1 MADES
6 PLGPASRALA
16 CSVGIMAYNEAANIA
31 TAMETILHQRLTVGH
46 VAELIVV
53 ASGCTDATVP
63 IVTAIAR
70 HDARVRLLV
79 QERREGKASA
89 INLFLGAARS
99 PLLLMVGADV
109 LVKDGTLDAL
119 LHHFGDPSVGMVGG
133 HPLPVNDEGTF
144 LGHTIHLLW
153 RLHDH
158 VARDAPK
165 LGEVVAWRNVVP
177 HIPLDT
183 AVDEISIQALI
194 TQLGYRLVYEPRA
207 IVYNRGPATVRD
219 FLHQRRRIYA
229 GHLRIRQQQGYAA
242 STMSA
247 ARVGRALLA
256 LHPFTAPHAACW
268 TLCAVGLE
276 AVARGLGHYDHRR
289 NRSHHVWEMVAST
302 KPRIAAA
309 TQSRQSVLAF
319 RIVEVRPTELEMST
333 HAVALVTQQITHH
346 MRRALGSDALVAIQP
361 SGTIIALLPV
371 DREEAEQT
379 AQQLIQAIETTPLR
393 VGGHHDGVAV
403 KLACGIIAFSQ
414 TQALALA
421 VPAAV

>member
-1 MADES
+1 MAH
-6 PLGPASRALA
+6 
-16 CSVGIMAYNEAANIA
+16 NEAANIA
-31 TAMETILHQRLTVGH
+31 TAIETILQQRLTVGH

-63 IVTAIAR
+63 LVAAIAR
-70 HDARVRLLV
+70 RDARVRLLV

-89 INLFLGAARS
+89 INLFLGAARA

-109 LVKDGTLDAL
+109 LVKDGTIDAL
-119 LHHFGDPSVGMVGG
+119 LRHFGDPSVGMVGG

-144 LGHTIHLLW
+144 LGHSVHLLW

-165 LGEVVAWRNVVP
+165 LGEVVAFRNVVP

-183 AVDEISIQALI
+183 AVDEISLQALI

-207 IVYNRGPATVRD
+207 IVYNRGPATMRD
-219 FLHQRRRIYA
+219 FLRQRRRIYA

-256 LHPFTAPHAACW
+256 LHPFTSPRAACW
-268 TLCAVGLE
+268 TLGAVGLE
-276 AVARGLGHYDHRR
+276 ALARGLGHYDYRR
-289 NRSHHVWEMVAST
+289 QRPHHVWEMVAST
-302 KPRIAAA
+302 KPRVAAA

-319 RIVEVRPTELEMST
+319 RIVEVRPTELELST
-333 HAVALVTQQITHH
+333 RAVALVTQQITQH
-346 MRRALGSDALVAIQP
+346 MRRALESDALVTVQP
-361 SGTIIALLPV
+361 SGTVIALLAV
-371 DREEAEQT
+371 DREEAERT
-379 AQQLIQAIETTPLR
+379 AQQLMQAIEATPLR
-393 VGGHHDGVAV
+393 VGGHRDAVAV

-414 TQALALA
+414 TQALALT

>member
-1 MADES
+1 
-6 PLGPASRALA
+6 
-16 CSVGIMAYNEAANIA
+16 MAYNEAANIA
-31 TAMETILHQRLTVGH
+31 TAIETILQQRLTVGH

-63 IVTAIAR
+63 IVAAIAR
-70 HDARVRLLV
+70 DDARVRLLV

-109 LVKDGTLDAL
+109 LVKEGTLEAL
-119 LHHFGDPSVGMVGG
+119 LRHFADPRVGMVGG
-133 HPLPVNDEGTF
+133 HPLPVNDEGSF
-144 LGHTIHLLW
+144 LGHTVHLLW
-153 RLHDH
+153 RLHDR

-183 AVDEISIQALI
+183 AVDEISLQALI

-207 IVYNRGPATVRD
+207 IVYNRGPASVRD
-219 FLHQRRRIYA
+219 FLRQRRRIYA
-229 GHLRIRQQQGYAA
+229 GHLRIRRQQGYAA

-247 ARVGRALLA
+247 ARVGRTLLA
-256 LHPFTAPHAACW
+256 LHPFSSPRAACW
-268 TLCAVGLE
+268 TLGAVGLE
-276 AVARGLGHYDHRR
+276 ALARGLGHYDYRRHRP
-289 NRSHHVWEMVAST
+289 HHVWEMVAST
-302 KPRIAAA
+302 KRRVAAA
-309 TQSRQSVLAF
+309 AQSRQSVLVF
-319 RIVEVRPTELEMST
+319 RIVDVQQRELELGAR
-333 HAVALVTQQITHH
+333 AVALVTQQITHH
-346 MRRALGSDALVAIQP
+346 MRRALGADALVAVKR

-371 DREEAEQT
+371 DREAAEQT

-393 VGGHHDGVAV
+393 VGRQRDVVAV